1 MNFCIRC
8 GTKFSGRDAKFCQSC
23 GAARP
28 TPTETRNP
36 ESRETQS
43 VSNPTAPVSPAKP
56 SRRIAPSA
64 GATRPHP
71 EHKPHIAVLAGSLAL
86 ALAAIVAL
94 AALVVANSQAKA
106 LDPRLSN
113 AMPGIDMTVFC
124 DGIRDLGTPAGFWS
138 LYAQESGMS
147 NVEVQHEIYNYCGMD
162 IPANDPGL
170 QVWVP
175 LTGTPTT
182 PDSGDIGVPPATA
195 SSPGPVSTPSESA
208 SAVVTTE
215 SELRQIACNA
225 TIPNSAGIRLGD
237 RSTSVA
243 ALQWGLAM
251 LKYETSNGSG
261 QMIAIDGSFGAQTE
275 SAVIR
280 FQDNHG
286 LPSTGSVDQ
295 STWQQLN
302 NQLRTW
308 GNNPPC

>member
-1 MNFCIRC
+1 MREEFRLVRKATMNFCIRC
-8 GTKFSGRDAKFCQSC
+8 GTKFSGRDAKFCESC

-28 TPTETRNP
+28 TPTETRNS

-43 VSNPTAPVSPAKP
+43 VSNPTAPVSPATP
-56 SRRIAPSA
+56 SRRLAPGA
-64 GATRPHP
+64 GATRPRP
-71 EHKPHIAVLAGSLAL
+71 EHKPHMAVFAGGLAL

-94 AALVVANSQAKA
+94 AALVAANSQAKVLDARLTNA
-106 LDPRLSN
+106 L
-113 AMPGIDMTVFC
+113 PGIDMTVYC
-124 DGIRDLGTPAGFWS
+124 MNVRDQQIAPGTWNYLAT
-138 LYAQESGMS
+138 QTGMS
-147 NVEVQHEIYNYCGMD
+147 NVEVEHEIYDYCGMD
-162 IPANDPGL
+162 IPANDRGL
-170 QVWVP
+170 QVFGAP
-175 LTGTPTT
+175 PKAEAT
-182 PDSGDIGVPPATA
+182 PDPA
-195 SSPGPVSTPSESA
+195 STPSESA
-208 SAVVTTE
+208 SPVVTTE
-215 SELRQIACNA
+215 SELRQIACNS
-225 TIPNSAGIRLGD
+225 TIPNSSGIRLGD

-261 QMIAIDGSFGAQTE
+261 QMIAIDGSFGPQTE